1 MSDDE
6 KGEEDNEEIGRI
18 SFFNKL
24 QREGVPPS
32 IKQEWLKTSSQK
44 NYMKETMNL
53 MKNTDSY
60 SRRVRI

>member
-24 QREGVPPS
+24 QREEVPLS